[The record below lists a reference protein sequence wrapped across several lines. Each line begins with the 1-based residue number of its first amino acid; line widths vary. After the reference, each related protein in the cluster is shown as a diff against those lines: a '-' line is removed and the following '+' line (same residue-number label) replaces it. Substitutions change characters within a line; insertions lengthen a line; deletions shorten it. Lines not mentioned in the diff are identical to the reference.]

1 MTADPWGLEC
11 AFIRTIMTE
20 RPLIFSSMEPQIGQ
34 VERHR
39 CVCER
44 TKLNLSACLLVSIV
58 GGKNEEE
65 NRFEKTS
72 KFNFW

>member
-1 MTADPWGLEC
+1 MIVDPWGLEC

-20 RPLIFSSMEPQIGQ
+20 RPLSFSSMEPQIGQ

-44 TKLNLSACLLVSIV
+44 TKLNLSACLHVSIV

-65 NRFEKTS
+65 NRFE
-72 KFNFW
+72 